1 MRLSTVRSRR
11 NVAIVC
17 AVVAVATAC
26 NGIDAPTTKDITAF
40 SFLAANNPDLKGDVT
55 ATISGTDI
63 TASVRFGQSVVG
75 GLIATFSTT
84 GADVSVGGVAQ
95 INSITANTYT
105 SPAIYRVT
113 AADGSTQDYTV
124 TIATPSLLP
133 KVDFTTEQGPGSIA
147 IGDFNGDGKPD
158 LAVSNAGSDTIS
170 VLRDATPSGAT
181 MATFAAELSLATGT
195 ATNPQSVAAGDL
207 NGDGKPDLVV
217 ADGESNAISVF
228 LNTTATGAATLEFA
242 ARADFATAMAPTIP
256 VFVAIG
262 DLNGDGKPDLAVA
275 NVNAPAGG
283 AEVVSL
289 FLNTTATG
297 ATIPSFAARVDLQIA
312 TNATS
317 MTGGGISCVAI
328 GDLNGDGKPDLVV
341 TNGPLAVFLNTTA
354 TGAMTPTFST
364 RVDFATGSQPVFVAI
379 GDLNGDGKPD
389 LAAVNSG
396 SIVSVFLNST
406 AAGAMTASFSPG
418 RDFTESAPGYGPVS
432 AAIGDLDGDGKP
444 DLVVA
449 NPGTDTV
456 SVLLNTTA
464 LGAMTPSLSA
474 KIDFATG
481 MHPEFVAVG
490 DFNGDGKLDVAAADI
505 NAATVSVL
513 LAQ

>member
-1 MRLSTVRSRR
+1 MR

-17 AVVAVATAC
+17 TVAFATAC
-26 NGIDAPTTKDITAF
+26 NGTDAPTTKDITAF
-40 SFLAANNPDLKGDVT
+40 SFLAANNSDLSGDVA
-55 ATISGTDI
+55 ATISGLDI

-95 INSITANTYT
+95 ANSITANSYA
-105 SPAIYRVT
+105 SPVIYRVT
-113 AADGSTQDYTV
+113 AADGSTKEYTV
-124 TIATPSLLP
+124 TIATPSFLP

-147 IGDFNGDGKPD
+147 ISDFNGDGKPD

-170 VLRDATPSGAT
+170 LLRNTTPSGAT
-181 MATFAAELSLATGT
+181 MATFASELSFATGT
-195 ATNPQSVAAGDL
+195 ATNPQFVTAGDL

-217 ADGESNAISVF
+217 ADAESNAISVF
-228 LNTTATGAATLEFA
+228 LNTTASGAATLEFA
-242 ARADFATAMAPTIP
+242 GRADFATATGAMLPT
-256 VFVAIG
+256 FVAIG
-262 DLNGDGKPDLAVA
+262 DLNGDGKPDLAVT
-275 NVNAPAGG
+275 NQNTPPGG
-283 AEVVSL
+283 AELVSL

-297 ATIPSFAARVDLQIA
+297 ATSPNFAARVDLQIA
-312 TNATS
+312 TNSTS
-317 MTGGGISCVAI
+317 MTVGAIPCVAI

-341 TNGPLAVFLNTTA
+341 ANSGSLAVFLNTTA
-354 TGAMTPTFST
+354 TDAMTPTFST
-364 RVDFATGSQPVFVAI
+364 RVDFTSPSHPFFVTI

-406 AAGAMTASFSPG
+406 AAGATTASFSPG
-418 RDFTESAPGYGPVS
+418 RDFAESAPGYGPVS

-449 NPGTDTV
+449 NPGTDSI

-464 LGAMTPSLSA
+464 AGAMTPSLSA

-481 MHPEFVAVG
+481 THPEFVAVG
-490 DFNGDGKLDVAAADI
+490 DFNGDGKLDVVAADI
-505 NAATVSVL
+505 NGAAVSVL